1 MGQES
6 ERGKHELVVSMKHR
20 NWLFSEMEERV
31 AISGWKSRC
40 AFSGLV
46 AHCAVPEVA
55 HHCLAGIR
63 RRHVASVK
71 RVRAA
76 QVASPDLLSDP
87 EVIRLEE
94 AYRVVRKQRQS
105 ITSAS

>member
-1 MGQES
+1 MEQALE
-6 ERGKHELVVSMKHR
+6 ERRKELVGALKYR
-20 NWLFSEMEERV
+20 NWLFSEMKER
-31 AISGWKSRC
+31 IGIYGWKSRC
-40 AFSGLV
+40 IFSGTV
-46 AHCAVPEVA
+46 VHCAVPEVS

-63 RRHVASVK
+63 RQHVASVK

-94 AYRVVRKQRQS
+94 AYRVVRKQLQS